1 MPLAGDLRQV
11 ALPEVLRTIE
21 RERRSG
27 CLVISRGPLRAE
39 VYFSQGQWLVVERV
53 PVGPALAQQ
62 FVDLG
67 FITPQQFE
75 EVSGVRFLEAAII
88 PDADVAQLLVSTRL
102 LTQEQLRFWAL
113 NDALAL
119 LNVVQTWPD
128 GEFYFE
134 DGTLVPPELVALPL
148 AVGQILSWLQS
159 EAALTAESVVNF
171 TEVGPEEIGSIE
183 LSPDEWRLLTMVDGN
198 MPLWAVA
205 EALQAPEAAIVEV
218 AQGLTSR
225 GLIVQVGR
233 VSAGTPT
240 A

>member
-1 MPLAGDLRQV
+1 
-11 ALPEVLRTIE
+11 
-21 RERRSG
+21 
-27 CLVISRGPLRAE
+27 

-134 DGTLVPPELVALPL
+134 DATLVPPELVALPL